1 MAGAGS
7 CEMELSRRVEEYG
20 SQCPGLEQYAI
31 KAFAEALRTFPKIL
45 AENCGAPGQE
55 TVANLLA
62 KHQEGGHNF
71 GFDCGAGGAS
81 VFDASE
87 NCVLDLMRT
96 KYWALKYS
104 ASAAC
109 QILRVDQIIMAKR
122 AGGPK
127 PRGMGPQDPD
137 DD

>member
-1 MAGAGS
+1 M
-7 CEMELSRRVEEYG
+7 EMSRLIDEY
-20 SQCPGLEQYAI
+20 SQQCSGLEQYSI
-31 KAFAEALRTFPKIL
+31 KAFADALKTFPKIL
-45 AENCGAPGQE
+45 AENSGASGQE

-62 KHQEGGHNF
+62 KHQEGGKHY
-71 GFDCGAGGAS
+71 GFDCTSGGAA
-81 VFDASE
+81 VFDANE
-87 NCVLDLMRT
+87 QNILDLMRT

-109 QILRVDQIIMAKR
+109 QVLRVDQIIMAKR

-137 DD
+137 DE